1 MFAGLNK
8 YFTMKNT
15 LLLLFILIP
24 NLVISQNLVPNP
36 SFEEYECL
44 PTIHANDMINCAPP
58 WFASPH
64 SEFFNYWSTGSPD
77 YFNNNMEFDYVWTV
91 DYVPPQPRTGD
102 GSVSFIPVFSAY
114 DPIEG
119 YDYISNHN
127 IESIQVKLI
136 EPMVE
141 GEFYDVSFYVAL
153 PDKLNFMNVNHL
165 GTDELG
171 VYFHTDTV
179 FTQAWLESLT
189 THRDSIENV
198 VRLDS
203 SGLDNSGVLVPYFS
217 EYLQEPDLKLNQ
229 LLVNIGEWIRVDT
242 VLYADKAYEYM
253 YFGQFNWYT
262 EINTID
268 PEPSFPCYN
277 FARVILDDVSVSL
290 HNSIKETANAGND
303 TTLCIGES
311 VVLESHDLENYI
323 YHWAD
328 ILGNEWD
335 IANPTVNPETTTTYY
350 LSVKDFAFNETFD
363 SITVTIDECNESLAD
378 VYASQIKVFPN
389 PVTTIVEIVSE
400 YAINSWKLMDVLG
413 KEVAS
418 SRCLVSSKN
427 LLLDVSS
434 FDTGL
439 YFLEMEIDG
448 VLVVKQLMVE

>member
-1 MFAGLNK
+1 
-8 YFTMKNT
+8 MKNT

-24 NLVISQNLVPNP
+24 NFVISQNLVPNP

-179 FTQAWLESLT
+179 FTQAWLET
-189 THRDSIENV
+189 
-198 VRLDS
+198 
-203 SGLDNSGVLVPYFS
+203 
-217 EYLQEPDLKLNQ
+217 
-229 LLVNIGEWIRVDT
+229 
-242 VLYADKAYEYM
+242 
-253 YFGQFNWYT
+253 
-262 EINTID
+262 
-268 PEPSFPCYN
+268 
-277 FARVILDDVSVSL
+277 
-290 HNSIKETANAGND
+290 
-303 TTLCIGES
+303 
-311 VVLESHDLENYI
+311 
-323 YHWAD
+323 
-328 ILGNEWD
+328 
-335 IANPTVNPETTTTYY
+335 
-350 LSVKDFAFNETFD
+350 
-363 SITVTIDECNESLAD
+363 
-378 VYASQIKVFPN
+378 
-389 PVTTIVEIVSE
+389 
-400 YAINSWKLMDVLG
+400 
-413 KEVAS
+413 
-418 SRCLVSSKN
+418 
-427 LLLDVSS
+427 
-434 FDTGL
+434 
-439 YFLEMEIDG
+439 
-448 VLVVKQLMVE
+448 